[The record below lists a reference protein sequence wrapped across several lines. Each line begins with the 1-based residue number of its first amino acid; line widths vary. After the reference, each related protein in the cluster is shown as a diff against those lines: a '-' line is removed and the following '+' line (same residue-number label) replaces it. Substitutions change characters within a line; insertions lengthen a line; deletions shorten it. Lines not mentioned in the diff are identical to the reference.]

1 MRVEN
6 IKEVLLELG
15 YTNITENHKE
25 FRTRPIYRDSDNNTS
40 LCINKSNGRFVDFA
54 RNISG
59 SFDDLV
65 KLSLKLKTIDEA
77 RTWLSKNSVA
87 VSIERVEKPE
97 IRMGKT
103 YKKELLNK
111 LRPDHSYWEDRG
123 VSTYSVSEFKGGVS
137 KAGKMQNRYVFPIF
151 NASDEIVGFAGRDL
165 LTNSNSMRPKWKLI
179 GDKSKW
185 KYPFFLNYK
194 LIKEQKSVIIV
205 ESIGDMLA
213 LWDCGIKN
221 VAVSFGL
228 DLSSTLIS
236 SFIRFDLTSI
246 VVAFND
252 DSKNSG
258 AGNKAAKKA
267 QAKLLNYFDPHQISV
282 SLPAGGDFGEM
293 SKDQITDWMGKTNG

>member
-111 LRPDHSYWEDRG
+111 LRPDHSYWESRG

-137 KAGKMQNRYVFPIF
+137 KAGKMQDRYVFPIF

-165 LTNSNSMRPKWKLI
+165 LTNSSSMRPKWKLI

-194 LIKEQKSVIIV
+194 LIKEEQSVIIV

-213 LWDCGIKN
+213 LWDCGVKN
-221 VAVSFGL
+221 VVVSFGL
-228 DLSSTLIS
+228 DLTGALVS
-236 SFIRFDLTSI
+236 SFIRFDLTNI

-282 SLPAGGDFGEM
+282 SLPTGGDFGEM
-293 SKDQITDWMGKTNG
+293 SKEQITDWMGKTNG